1 MSSRSNPVYNFA
13 DRNQGWKTNVNG
25 RRVIVISLGGL
36 AVWLAVAGQGF
47 AQPGPPA
54 AGNLGEMREWLNQR
68 NQERKKMGLPGADM
82 VKKHFIA
89 VQPRPRPPLRPP
101 AVGTAYFPPPPP
113 PEIGRGPDGRIHH
126 RLLINEEGPD
136 QLQVYTPSGY
146 NTPSTEDGA
155 KLEKLTPRGKRA
167 WMAGSSLRDPSA
179 YLSLKKTGHK
189 HD

>member
-1 MSSRSNPVYNFA
+1 MSCRSNPVYNFA
-13 DRNQGWKTNVNG
+13 DRTQGRKTYVNG
-25 RRVIVISLGGL
+25 RRVIVISLGSL
-36 AVWLAVAGQGF
+36 ALWLAVAGQGF

-68 NQERKKMGLPGADM
+68 NQERKKLGLPGSDM
-82 VKKHFIA
+82 LKKHHAA
-89 VQPRPRPPLRPP
+89 VQLRPHPALRPP

-146 NTPSTEDGA
+146 SASSTEDPA

-167 WMAGSSLRDPSA
+167 WVAGSALRDPSA
-179 YLSLKKTGHK
+179 YLSLKKNGRK
-189 HD
+189 SQ